1 MRLSERRMRE
11 LLEDMLS
18 AIAIMFRYKQQQLDR
33 SGKAKEGQVGCCL
46 AGLESVVRRLIH
58 LAQYVTRHSP
68 AHLSPATLL
77 KGAPGSVSITLVDV
91 FALCADVR
99 C

>member
-1 MRLSERRMRE
+1 
-11 LLEDMLS
+11 
-18 AIAIMFRYKQQQLDR
+18 
-33 SGKAKEGQVGCCL
+33 
-46 AGLESVVRRLIH
+46 
-58 LAQYVTRHSP
+58 
-68 AHLSPATLL
+68 L